1 MQVAGKIDKLI
12 TELTK
17 LRPTLSDDQ
26 TSNESRFSDL
36 LSASLKNDDRT
47 AETGIDAALPNNA
60 KLENE
65 IPGGVDPDYGYD
77 PNNPRKPNMREL
89 MEAMSG
95 KNVEDLY
102 KEPKE
107 DWQKISHQA
116 SQMLYGVI
124 GANED
129 TRDWPSIMKASDILT
144 EAQEQTGA
152 MYKPE
157 VDIQSNFND
166 DGILTEQVAVIKDS
180 KGSTL
185 TTLSSDITSAEET
198 LLNFGA
204 TKESIPTNL
213 GERINPEK
221 FDAELLAFL
230 KSFDHSPT
238 SIQQVVVQSASEVIA
253 NKISQ
258 EIPLDELNK
267 L

>member
-65 IPGGVDPDYGYD
+65 IPGWVDPDYGYD

-166 DGILTEQVAVIKDS
+166 DGILIEQVAVIKDS

-185 TTLSSDITSAEET
+185 TTLSSNITSAEET

>member
-1 MQVAGKIDKLI
+1 MQIKYRIDHLI
-12 TELTK
+12 TELNK
-17 LRPTLSDDQ
+17 LRPTLSDDSS
-26 TSNESRFSDL
+26 SNEKRFSDL
-36 LSASLKNDDRT
+36 LTSSLENDRMVADKEIKVISSKN
-47 AETGIDAALPNNA
+47 AN
-60 KLENE
+60 LENE
-65 IPGGVDPDYGYD
+65 IPSWVDPDYGYD
-77 PNNPRKPNMREL
+77 PENPRKPNMREL

-107 DWQKISHQA
+107 DWQKISYQA

-129 TRDWPSIMKASDILT
+129 TRDWLNIMKASDILT

-213 GERINPEK
+213 EEKIDPEK
-221 FDAELLAFL
+221 FENDLLSFL
-230 KSFDHSPT
+230 KNFDNKPIT
-238 SIQQVVVQSASEVIA
+238 IQEVVVKSASEVIA
-253 NKISQ
+253 NKLSQ
-258 EIPLDELNK
+258 EIPLDELAK